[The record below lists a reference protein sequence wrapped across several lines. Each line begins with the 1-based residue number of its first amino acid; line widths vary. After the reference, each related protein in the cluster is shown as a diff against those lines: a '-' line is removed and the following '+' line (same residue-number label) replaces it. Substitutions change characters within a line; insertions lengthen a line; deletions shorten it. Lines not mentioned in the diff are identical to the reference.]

1 MPPPLKSD
9 EVKEDQEEIND
20 GDDNSSVFLSLNPIT
35 NSSGSAFIQLG
46 DGRTT
51 TKIFV
56 SVFGPKKTTSRAQD
70 ERVSKLRGTL
80 DVSVTLASFAS
91 KSFESSSSHNIKD
104 VESDLTE
111 KLTKCLRGVVV
122 LESFPKAV
130 VEVRCVVADANG
142 DELRGLVL
150 ATSSALMHARV
161 EVRDILCA
169 CTAVI
174 EEDGEV
180 RLVEDYNNTNDAKR
194 KSSNI
199 SGGRKKTSSAR
210 KAVGAVTVAY
220 MPRVK
225 KVTNILSVGR
235 WGNANDLKKAEELAM
250 QGCEEVA
257 EVIKAAF

>member
-9 EVKEDQEEIND
+9 EVKEEEEIND
-20 GDDNSSVFLSLNPIT
+20 DDDDNSSVFLSLNPIT

-46 DGRTT
+46 VGRTT

-80 DVSVTLASFAS
+80 DVSVTLASFAF
-91 KSFESSSSHNIKD
+91 KSLESSSRYKD
-104 VESDLTE
+104 VEMDLTE

-130 VEVRCVVADANG
+130 VEVRCAIADANG

-180 RLVEDYNNTNDAKR
+180 RLVEDYNTNDAKR

>member
-9 EVKEDQEEIND
+9 EVKEEEEIND
-20 GDDNSSVFLSLNPIT
+20 DDNSSVFLSLNPIT

-80 DVSVTLASFAS
+80 DVSVTLASFAF
-91 KSFESSSSHNIKD
+91 KSLESSSRNIKD

-130 VEVRCVVADANG
+130 VEVRCAIADANG

-180 RLVEDYNNTNDAKR
+180 RLVEDYNTNDAKR

-235 WGNANDLKKAEELAM
+235 WGNANNLKKAEELAM

>member
-9 EVKEDQEEIND
+9 EVKEEEEIND
-20 GDDNSSVFLSLNPIT
+20 DDDDNSSVFLSLNPIT

-80 DVSVTLASFAS
+80 DVSVTLASFAFRS
-91 KSFESSSSHNIKD
+91 PSASSHNYKD
-104 VESDLTE
+104 VEMDLTE

-180 RLVEDYNNTNDAKR
+180 RLVEDYTNTNDAKR
-194 KSSNI
+194 SKSSKN

-210 KAVGAVTVAY
+210 KAVGAMTVAY

>member
-1 MPPPLKSD
+1 M
-9 EVKEDQEEIND
+9 
-20 GDDNSSVFLSLNPIT
+20 
-35 NSSGSAFIQLG
+35 
-46 DGRTT
+46 
-51 TKIFV
+51 
-56 SVFGPKKTTSRAQD
+56 
-70 ERVSKLRGTL
+70 
-80 DVSVTLASFAS
+80 
-91 KSFESSSSHNIKD
+91 
-104 VESDLTE
+104 DLTE

-130 VEVRCVVADANG
+130 VEVRCAIADANG

-180 RLVEDYNNTNDAKR
+180 RLVEDYTNTNDAKS
-194 KSSNI
+194 KSSKN
-199 SGGRKKTSSAR
+199 SGGRKKTTSAR
-210 KAVGAVTVAY
+210 KAVGAVTLAY

-235 WGNANDLKKAEELAM
+235 WGNANNLKKAEELAM

>member
-80 DVSVTLASFAS
+80 DVSVTLASFAF
-91 KSFESSSSHNIKD
+91 KSLESSSRNIKD
-104 VESDLTE
+104 IEMDLTE

-130 VEVRCVVADANG
+130 VEVRCAIADANG

-180 RLVEDYNNTNDAKR
+180 RLVEDYNTNDAKR

-235 WGNANDLKKAEELAM
+235 WGNANNLKKAEELAM

>member
-80 DVSVTLASFAS
+80 DVSVTLASFAF
-91 KSFESSSSHNIKD
+91 KSLESSSRYKD
-104 VESDLTE
+104 VEMDLTE

-180 RLVEDYNNTNDAKR
+180 RLVEDYNTNDAKR

-225 KVTNILSVGR
+225 KVTNFYRLGGGETRTI
-235 WGNANDLKKAEELAM
+235 
-250 QGCEEVA
+250 
-257 EVIKAAF
+257 

>member
-20 GDDNSSVFLSLNPIT
+20 DDDNSSVFLSLNPIT

-80 DVSVTLASFAS
+80 DVSVTLASFAF
-91 KSFESSSSHNIKD
+91 KSLESSSQYKD
-104 VESDLTE
+104 VEMDLTE

-180 RLVEDYNNTNDAKR
+180 RLVEDYTNTNDAKS
-194 KSSNI
+194 KSSKN

-210 KAVGAVTVAY
+210 KAVGAVTVAC

>member
-9 EVKEDQEEIND
+9 EVKEEEEIND
-20 GDDNSSVFLSLNPIT
+20 DDNSSVFLSLNPIT

-80 DVSVTLASFAS
+80 DVSVTLASFAF
-91 KSFESSSSHNIKD
+91 KSLESSSRNIKD
-104 VESDLTE
+104 IEMDLTE

-130 VEVRCVVADANG
+130 VEVRCAIADANG

-180 RLVEDYNNTNDAKR
+180 RLVEDYNNTNEAKR
-194 KSSNI
+194 KSSLKN

-210 KAVGAVTVAY
+210 KAVGAVTVAC

>member
-80 DVSVTLASFAS
+80 DVSVTLASFAF
-91 KSFESSSSHNIKD
+91 KSLESSSRYKD
-104 VESDLTE
+104 VEMDLTE

-180 RLVEDYNNTNDAKR
+180 RLVEDYNTNDAKR

-225 KVTNILSVGR
+225 KVTNILWVGR
-235 WGNANDLKKAEELAM
+235 WGNANNLKKAEELAM

>member
-9 EVKEDQEEIND
+9 EVKEEEEIND
-20 GDDNSSVFLSLNPIT
+20 DDDDNSSVFLSLNPIT

-80 DVSVTLASFAS
+80 DVSVTLASFAF
-91 KSFESSSSHNIKD
+91 KSLESSSRNIKD
-104 VESDLTE
+104 IEMDLTE

-130 VEVRCVVADANG
+130 VEVRCAIADANG

-180 RLVEDYNNTNDAKR
+180 RLVEDYTNTNDAKS
-194 KSSNI
+194 KSSLKN

>member
-9 EVKEDQEEIND
+9 EVKEEEEIND
-20 GDDNSSVFLSLNPIT
+20 DDNSSVFLSLNPIT

-56 SVFGPKKTTSRAQD
+56 SAFGPKKTTSRAQD

-80 DVSVTLASFAS
+80 DVSVTLASFAF
-91 KSFESSSSHNIKD
+91 KSLESSSRNIKD

-180 RLVEDYNNTNDAKR
+180 RLVEDYNTNDAKR

-235 WGNANDLKKAEELAM
+235 WGNANNLKKAEELAM

>member
-9 EVKEDQEEIND
+9 EVKEEEEIND
-20 GDDNSSVFLSLNPIT
+20 DDNSSVFLSLNPIT

-56 SVFGPKKTTSRAQD
+56 SAFGPKKTTSRAQD

-80 DVSVTLASFAS
+80 DVSVTLASFAF
-91 KSFESSSSHNIKD
+91 KSLESSSRYKD
-104 VESDLTE
+104 VEMDLTE

-180 RLVEDYNNTNDAKR
+180 RLVEDYNTNDAKR

-235 WGNANDLKKAEELAM
+235 WGNANNLKKAEELAM

>member
-9 EVKEDQEEIND
+9 EVKEDQEDD
-20 GDDNSSVFLSLNPIT
+20 GDDNSSVFLSSNPIT

-80 DVSVTLASFAS
+80 DVSVTLASFAF
-91 KSFESSSSHNIKD
+91 KSLESSSRYKD
-104 VESDLTE
+104 VEMDLTE

-180 RLVEDYNNTNDAKR
+180 RLVEDYNTNDAKR

>member
-9 EVKEDQEEIND
+9 EVKEEEEIND
-20 GDDNSSVFLSLNPIT
+20 DDDDNSSVFLSLNPIT

-80 DVSVTLASFAS
+80 DVSVTLASFAF
-91 KSFESSSSHNIKD
+91 KSLESSSRYKD
-104 VESDLTE
+104 VEMDLTE

-130 VEVRCVVADANG
+130 VEVRCAIADANG

-180 RLVEDYNNTNDAKR
+180 RLVEDYNTNDAKR

-235 WGNANDLKKAEELAM
+235 WGNANNLKKAEELAM

>member
-1 MPPPLKSD
+1 MPPPVPE
-9 EVKEDQEEIND
+9 EVKEEEIND
-20 GDDNSSVFLSLNPIT
+20 DYDNSVFLSLNPIT

-80 DVSVTLASFAS
+80 DVSVTLASFAFRS
-91 KSFESSSSHNIKD
+91 PSASSHNYKD
-104 VESDLTE
+104 VEMDLTE
-111 KLTKCLRGVVV
+111 NLTKCLRGVVV

-169 CTAVI
+169 CTAII

-180 RLVEDYNNTNDAKR
+180 RLVEDYNTNDDAKS
-194 KSSNI
+194 KSSLKN
-199 SGGRKKTSSAR
+199 SGRKKTSSAR

>member
-9 EVKEDQEEIND
+9 EVKEDQEDD
-20 GDDNSSVFLSLNPIT
+20 GDDNSSVFLSSNPIT

-80 DVSVTLASFAS
+80 DVSVTLASFAF
-91 KSFESSSSHNIKD
+91 KSLESSSRYKD
-104 VESDLTE
+104 VEMDLTE

-130 VEVRCVVADANG
+130 VEVRCAIADANG

-180 RLVEDYNNTNDAKR
+180 RLVEDYNTNDAKR

>member
-9 EVKEDQEEIND
+9 EVKEEEEIND
-20 GDDNSSVFLSLNPIT
+20 DDDDNSSVFLSLNPIT

-80 DVSVTLASFAS
+80 DVSVTLASFAF
-91 KSFESSSSHNIKD
+91 KSLESSSRNIKD
-104 VESDLTE
+104 IEMDLTE

-130 VEVRCVVADANG
+130 VEVRCAIADANG

-180 RLVEDYNNTNDAKR
+180 RLVEDYNTNDAKR

>member
-80 DVSVTLASFAS
+80 DVSVTLASFAF
-91 KSFESSSSHNIKD
+91 KSLESSSRYKD
-104 VESDLTE
+104 VEMDLTE

-180 RLVEDYNNTNDAKR
+180 RLVEDYNTNDAKR

-235 WGNANDLKKAEELAM
+235 WGNANNLKKAEELAM

>member
-20 GDDNSSVFLSLNPIT
+20 GDDNSSVFLSSNPIT

-80 DVSVTLASFAS
+80 DVSVTLASFAF
-91 KSFESSSSHNIKD
+91 KSLESSSRYKD
-104 VESDLTE
+104 VEMDLTE

-180 RLVEDYNNTNDAKR
+180 RLVEDYNTNDAKR

>member
-80 DVSVTLASFAS
+80 DVSVTLASFAF
-91 KSFESSSSHNIKD
+91 KSLESSSRYKD
-104 VESDLTE
+104 VEMDLTE

-180 RLVEDYNNTNDAKR
+180 RLVEDYNTNDAKR

>member
-9 EVKEDQEEIND
+9 EVKEEEEIND
-20 GDDNSSVFLSLNPIT
+20 DDDDNSSVFLSLNPIT

-80 DVSVTLASFAS
+80 DVSVTLASFAF
-91 KSFESSSSHNIKD
+91 KSHESSSRNIKD
-104 VESDLTE
+104 IEMDLTE

-130 VEVRCVVADANG
+130 VEVRCAIADANG

-180 RLVEDYNNTNDAKR
+180 RLVEDYTNTNDAKS
-194 KSSNI
+194 KSSKN
-199 SGGRKKTSSAR
+199 SGGRKTSSAR

-235 WGNANDLKKAEELAM
+235 WGNANNLKKAEELAM

>member
-9 EVKEDQEEIND
+9 EVKEEEEIND
-20 GDDNSSVFLSLNPIT
+20 DDDDNSSVFLSLNPIT

-80 DVSVTLASFAS
+80 DVSVTLASFAF
-91 KSFESSSSHNIKD
+91 KSLESSSRNIKD
-104 VESDLTE
+104 IEMDLTE

-130 VEVRCVVADANG
+130 VEVRCAIADANG

-180 RLVEDYNNTNDAKR
+180 RLAKS
-194 KSSNI
+194 KSSKN

-235 WGNANDLKKAEELAM
+235 WGNANNLKKAEELAM